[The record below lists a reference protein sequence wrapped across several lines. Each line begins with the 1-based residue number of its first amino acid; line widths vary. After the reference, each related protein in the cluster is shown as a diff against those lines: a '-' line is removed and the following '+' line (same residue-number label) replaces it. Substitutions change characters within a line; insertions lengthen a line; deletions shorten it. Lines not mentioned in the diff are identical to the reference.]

1 MSLTITETNNAII
14 VPLEIKLE
22 KLHQLRELIT
32 ELKSIDASEA
42 TTLKSVTDK
51 KTTDDES
58 PKKQSKSSKKI
69 NPDYASSEDEHAL
82 NDAIKKYFKKGTKGS
97 QETINFFTDA
107 PGTIIRLLANPYVA
121 AALVAAG
128 LGTQILNWLMIQG
141 NVLDRH
147 FKRIIADEILAGVR
161 RMERQ
166 KTQAG
171 LGRNVIFTSHSGST
185 EPEFA
190 FNSYEAVRTGEIAQ
204 TDAFQIRRGYRF

>member
-32 ELKSIDASEA
+32 ELKSIDTSEA
-42 TTLKSVTDK
+42 TVTSVTDK

-58 PKKQSKSSKKI
+58 SKKQSKLSKKI
-69 NPDYASSEDEHAL
+69 HPDYASSKDADAL
-82 NDAIKKYFKKGTKGS
+82 QNTIEKYLKKAQTGTENGL
-97 QETINFFTDA
+97 D
-107 PGTIIRLLANPYVA
+107 LLTNPKHFIMSLLSNPYIT

-128 LGTQILNWLMIQG
+128 LGAQILNWLMIQG

-147 FKRIIADEILAGVR
+147 FKRIIADENLAGVR

-171 LGRNVIFTSHSGST
+171 LGRNVIFTTHSGSI

-190 FNSYEAVRTGEIAQ
+190 FNSYEAVRTGEITQ
-204 TDAFQIRRGYRF
+204 TDAFQIRKGYRF